1 MKSMATGTNSASVRA
16 SRSRQSWMN
25 SLAMIP
31 HSRLLIAVP
40 ALAARLVAGGGR
52 LAPPLALPRRMI
64 PHSRLL
70 IAVRSSGLAQRA
82 ELLAYAALPL
92 LVHERDEDVL
102 DRRLHLTRPGD
113 RSSALGEQPSHTLG
127 VGTARSNDQPQ
138 ASPHAHDLLDRLHVG
153 PA

>member
-1 MKSMATGTNSASVRA
+1 
-16 SRSRQSWMN
+16 
-25 SLAMIP
+25 MIP

-40 ALAARLVAGGGR
+40 
-52 LAPPLALPRRMI
+52 
-64 PHSRLL
+64 
-70 IAVRSSGLAQRA
+70 SSGLAQRA

-92 LVHERDEDVL
+92 LVHERDEEVL

-138 ASPHAHDLLDRLHVG
+138 ASPHAHDLLDLLHVG
-153 PA
+153 QDVGRLAEGRASRPITTPPDVSRLKFLGLPEAVTRAR